1 MNKHFLSKQ
10 LLGKYVNL
18 REITLDDAQFVLD
31 LRCDSNKSKFLH
43 KTENN
48 LDKQIDY
55 IKSYF
60 KKDLEWYFII
70 EDLNHVPLGTLR
82 IYDVVDNHYTSGSWL
97 MKDGS
102 TLAQAVEGIIL
113 FKDFAFNELGFDK
126 DIFDVR
132 KQNKK
137 VLNFHKMCGAKILSE
152 DQENY
157 YFDLT
162 RETFNKKIPF
172 LYSLI
177 ENC

>member
-1 MNKHFLSKQ
+1 
-10 LLGKYVNL
+10 
-18 REITLDDAQFVLD
+18 
-31 LRCDSNKSKFLH
+31 
-43 KTENN
+43 
-48 LDKQIDY
+48 
-55 IKSYF
+55 
-60 KKDLEWYFII
+60 
-70 EDLNHVPLGTLR
+70 
-82 IYDVVDNHYTSGSWL
+82 

-113 FKDFAFNELGFDK
+113 LKDFAFNELGFDK

-137 VLNFHKMCGAKILSE
+137 VLNFHKMCGAKIISE

-157 YFDLT
+157 YFELT
-162 RETFNKKIPF
+162 RETCNKKIPF